1 MRRLMRPAI
10 FLLAI
15 AALAWVSHL
24 LDLRSHL
31 SVAAM
36 RALVDACD
44 PFGPVVFMAVLVA
57 GLLLH
62 LPGIVFV
69 ALGGMLFGKTAGFL
83 YGWIAGV
90 AGATLCFVIG
100 RYLARDW
107 VQSSLEKRPLLAA
120 LDGRLQRNGVRTVI
134 LLRLVLFL
142 APPLNW
148 AIGTSRVRLADYVT
162 GTALGLL
169 PGVFTTV
176 LFADSIVAREAN
188 AAGEPT
194 SMLPAGLALAV
205 FVGAAVVGRRWL
217 RT

>member
-1 MRRLMRPAI
+1 
-10 FLLAI
+10 
-15 AALAWVSHL
+15 
-24 LDLRSHL
+24 
-31 SVAAM
+31 
-36 RALVDACD
+36 
-44 PFGPVVFMAVLVA
+44 MAVLVA

-69 ALGGMLFGKTAGFL
+69 ALGGMLFGRTAGFL

-107 VQSSLEKRPLLAA
+107 VQSGLEKRPFLAA

-188 AAGEPT
+188 AADAPT
-194 SMLPAGLALAV
+194 AILPAGIALAV